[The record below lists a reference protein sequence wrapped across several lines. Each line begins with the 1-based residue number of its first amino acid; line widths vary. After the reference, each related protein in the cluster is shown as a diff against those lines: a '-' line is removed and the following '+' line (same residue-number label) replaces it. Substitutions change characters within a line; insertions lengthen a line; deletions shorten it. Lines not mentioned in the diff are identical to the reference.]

1 MAGFK
6 DWVPSE
12 SDEQIALFD
21 WARVM
26 TSQIPELRLLF
37 HIPNGGYRNKITAAR
52 MAREGVKAG
61 VPDLFLPVSRYGKH
75 GLFIEM
81 KRKKGGR
88 VRDEQFVWGKAL
100 IFEGY
105 QFSVCRGAD
114 DAIRVICEYLGVD
127 PQDQGAGIKDRAFGI
142 QDSGVRL

>member
-1 MAGFK
+1 MTSWK

-21 WARVM
+21 WAQVM
-26 TSQIPELRLLF
+26 TPKIPELRLLF

-52 MAREGVKAG
+52 MSKEGVKAG
-61 VPDLFLPVSRYGKH
+61 VPDLFLPVARFGKH

-81 KRKKGGR
+81 KRRKGGH

-105 QFSVCRGAD
+105 QFTVCHGAD
-114 DAIRVICEYLGVD
+114 DAIGVICEYLGVEN
-127 PQDQGAGIKDRAFGI
+127 RE
-142 QDSGVRL
+142 

>member
-88 VRDEQFVWGKAL
+88 VRDEQ
-100 IFEGY
+100 Y
-105 QFSVCRGAD
+105 S
-114 DAIRVICEYLGVD
+114 
-127 PQDQGAGIKDRAFGI
+127 DR
-142 QDSGVRL
+142 